1 MKIAIYSRKSV
12 FTGKGESIENQI
24 QLCSD
29 YAKNHFGVKSNDILV
44 YEDEGFSGKN
54 LDRPEFQRLLSDA
67 KAKKFDVLIC
77 YRLDRVSRNIADFS
91 TLIEDLQKYS
101 ISFVSIREQFDTSTP
116 MGRAMMFIAS
126 VFAQLERETIAERVR
141 DNMLEL
147 AKSGR
152 WLGGTSPLGFDC
164 ESITY
169 IDDEL
174 KERKMSK
181 LIPNKDELEV
191 IKLIY
196 NKYLELGSITQVVSF
211 MYTTNFTGKRNKEFS
226 ASSISKI
233 LRNPIYV
240 KSDDSVLDYLSSK
253 GINISGSGNGCGIL
267 TYNKKSK
274 GVKQDESEW
283 IAAVCNSKGVI
294 KASDWLLVQQLLD
307 KNKDNTKSLRLG
319 TSKKGLLTGIIR
331 CAKCGSPMRITY
343 GRNYHYY
350 ACTKKITSK
359 GVACDNKNVKGPDI
373 EKVVI
378 GSIMD
383 IDTNMLLA
391 NLSNDECG
399 VLCKEN
405 AIKDVQDKIKTK
417 KLQLNSLFDRMVD
430 FDDDLSDL
438 FKDKINEL
446 GKEIKELNKQYSNL
460 VNEVDSS
467 KSEFRNVEIVVNAI
481 NEFKSYFNCI
491 EDFHKRKF
499 MLGVIIDKISWDG
512 ESEEIDIEF
521 WGSKKK

>member
-29 YAKNHFGVKSNDILV
+29 YAKTHFNIKDSDILV

-54 LDRPEFQRLLSDA
+54 LDRPEFQRLLNDA
-67 KAKKFDVLIC
+67 KNKEFDILIC

-91 TLIEDLQKYS
+91 NLIDDLQKYNVA
-101 ISFVSIREQFDTSTP
+101 FVSIREQFDTSTP

-141 DNMLEL
+141 DNMIEL

-164 ESITY
+164 ESISY
-169 IDDEL
+169 IDEEL

-181 LIPNKDELEV
+181 LIPNKDELEI

-196 NKYLELGSITQVVSF
+196 NKYLELGSITQVVSYMF
-211 MYTTNFTGKRNKEFS
+211 TTSYTGKRNKEFS
-226 ASSISKI
+226 SSTISKI

-240 KSDDSVLDYLSSK
+240 KSNDNVLSYLSNK
-253 GINISGSGNGCGIL
+253 GMNVCGNANGCGIL

-274 GVKQDESEW
+274 GVKQSETEW
-283 IAAVCNSKGVI
+283 IAAVGNSKGVI
-294 KASDWLLVQQLLD
+294 SSNEWLLVQELLD
-307 KNKDNTKSLRLG
+307 KNKDNTKGFRLG
-319 TSKKGLLTGIIR
+319 TSKKSLLTGLLR
-331 CAKCGSPMRITY
+331 CDKCGAPMRVTY

-359 GVACDNKNVKGPDI
+359 GVYCDNKNVKGPDI
-373 EKVVI
+373 EKVVVS
-378 GSIMD
+378 SILD
-383 IDTNMLLA
+383 IDTDILLA
-391 NLSNDECG
+391 NLSNGELG
-399 VLCKEN
+399 VSSRESD
-405 AIKDVQDKIKTK
+405 IKDIQDKIKAK
-417 KLQLNSLFDRMVD
+417 KLQLNSLFDRMAD

-438 FKDKINEL
+438 FKDRINEL
-446 GKEIKELNKQYSNL
+446 GKEIKDLSSKYNDL

-467 KSEFRNVEIVVNAI
+467 KSEFKNVELVVNAVK
-481 NEFKSYFNCI
+481 EFKTYYDCI
-491 EDFHKRKF
+491 DDLQKRKF
-499 MLGVIIDKISWDG
+499 MLGVIIDKIRWNGDT
-512 ESEEIDIEF
+512 EKVDIEF

>member
-29 YAKNHFGVKSNDILV
+29 YAKSHFGASQSDIFV

-54 LDRPEFQRLLSDA
+54 LDRPEFQKLLHDA
-67 KAKKFDVLIC
+67 KNKKFDILIC

-91 TLIEDLQKYS
+91 SLIEDLQKYN

-152 WLGGTSPLGFDC
+152 WLGGTAPLGFNS
-164 ESITY
+164 ENISY

-181 LIPNKDELEV
+181 LIPNKEELE
-191 IKLIY
+191 IIQLIY
-196 NKYLELGSITQVVSF
+196 RKYLELGSITQVVAF

-240 KSDDSVLDYLSSK
+240 KSDESVLNYLKNK
-253 GINISGSGNGCGIL
+253 GINVSGDPNECGIL

-274 GVKQDESEW
+274 GVKQDKSEW
-283 IAAVCNSKGVI
+283 IAAVCNSKGI
-294 KASDWLLVQQLLD
+294 INGNDWLLVQQLLD

-331 CAKCGSPMRITY
+331 CSKCGSPMRVTY

-350 ACTKKITSK
+350 TCTKKVNSK

-373 EKVVI
+373 EKVI
-378 GSIMD
+378 IESIMD
-383 IDTNMLLA
+383 IDTDMLLS
-391 NLSNDECG
+391 NLNDGESSTSSR
-399 VLCKEN
+399 E
-405 AIKDVQDKIKTK
+405 KDITDIQAKIKSK
-417 KLQLNSLFDRMVD
+417 KIQLNSLFERMVD
-430 FDDDLSDL
+430 FDDELSDL
-438 FKDKINEL
+438 FKEKINEL
-446 GKEIKELNKQYSNL
+446 GKEIKELNKKYSDL
-460 VNEVDSS
+460 VNEVDNN
-467 KSEFRNVEIVVNAI
+467 KRDFRNVELVINAV

-491 EDFHKRKF
+491 EDFNKRKF
-499 MLGVIIDKISWDG
+499 MLGVIVDKINWDG
-512 ESEEIDIEF
+512 EKQEVDIEF